1 MGSPVHLTR
10 PPLEHL
16 WELTLRSP
24 APIAVSALLV
34 LLLAASE
41 SDAPTTV
48 SADTS
53 TVSAAPVTDPRP
65 VPRRAQVPTTTSAP
79 PRARASS
86 TMVTTMTT
94 QRERPRILWG
104 IGDQLSGA
112 VESSIYR
119 NAPVNM
125 VTAWYNGPQDLDW
138 MRGYQK
144 GSTMSDLYG
153 QGKAIEL
160 IIWLGDHP
168 DYAISSQ
175 FLEDARVLARTF
187 KGNGPHRGR
196 LYVVLFSELETY
208 SSDPGYFTSLK
219 RAYRQAMAIFHQ
231 ENANARVALGLG
243 GYGWE
248 SVPNRNLSLWD
259 DAIRASDFTAVQ
271 AMQACDNERNGQNII
286 VPQLRSSVKQL
297 GTYGKPV
304 MISHFK
310 LWGDPSCQTAAF
322 AKFMRAVFNDRSM
335 SALTADGLF
344 AWNFMDDAYIN
355 KPGATHETAKRLLAA
370 YARR

>member
-1 MGSPVHLTR
+1 
-10 PPLEHL
+10 
-16 WELTLRSP
+16 LRSR
-24 APIAVSALLV
+24 APIAVTVLLALL
-34 LLLAASE
+34 LSASE
-41 SDAPTTV
+41 PHGPA
-48 SADTS
+48 TS
-53 TVSAAPVTDPRP
+53 TAAIVDTTIVQSAPPVTDPRTP
-65 VPRRAQVPTTTSAP
+65 PRRLSVPTTTSVR

-86 TMVTTMTT
+86 TVMPTMTT
-94 QRERPRILWG
+94 RRNRPEILWG
-104 IGDQLSGA
+104 IGDQLSSA
-112 VESSIYR
+112 VRTPIYR

-125 VTAWYNGPQDLDW
+125 VTAWYNGPGDLEW
-138 MRGYQK
+138 MSGYQK
-144 GSTMSDLYG
+144 GSTVSDLYG

-160 IIWLGDHP
+160 VVWLGDHT
-168 DYAISSQ
+168 DYAISPQ
-175 FLEDARVLARTF
+175 FLEDAKVLARTF

-208 SSDPGYFTSLK
+208 SSDPGYFANLQ
-219 RAYRQAMAIFHQ
+219 RAYRQAMAVFHQ

-248 SVPNRNLSLWD
+248 SRPSRNLSLWD

-271 AMQACDNERNGQNII
+271 AMQACDNERNGLNII
-286 VPQLRSSVKQL
+286 VPQIRGSVKQL

-310 LWGDPSCQTAAF
+310 LWGDPDCQTAAF
-322 AKFMRAVFNDRSM
+322 DKFMRAVFTDRSM

>member
-1 MGSPVHLTR
+1 LRTR
-10 PPLEHL
+10 
-16 WELTLRSP
+16 
-24 APIAVSALLV
+24 APIAVSALLA
-34 LLLAASE
+34 LLLSASE
-41 SDAPTTV
+41 PHGPATPTAATV
-48 SADTS
+48 DTTILQSVPAVADTR
-53 TVSAAPVTDPRP
+53 TP
-65 VPRRAQVPTTTSAP
+65 PRRVAVPTTTTSVP

-86 TMVTTMTT
+86 TVVTTMTT
-94 QRERPRILWG
+94 RRSRPEILWG
-104 IGDQLSGA
+104 IGDQLASA
-112 VESSIYR
+112 VKAPIYR

-125 VTAWYNGPQDLDW
+125 VSAWYNGPGDLGW
-138 MRGYQK
+138 MSGYQK

-153 QGKAIEL
+153 RGKAIEL
-160 IIWLGDHP
+160 VVWLGDHT

-187 KGNGPHRGR
+187 RGNGPHRGR

-208 SSDPGYFTSLK
+208 SSDPGYFADLK
-219 RAYRQAMAIFHQ
+219 RAYLRAMAIFHQ

-248 SVPNRNLSLWD
+248 SRPNRDLGFWD

-271 AMQACDNERNGQNII
+271 AMQACDSERNGQNII
-286 VPQLRSSVKQL
+286 VPQIRSSVKQL

-310 LWGDPSCQTAAF
+310 LWGDPTCQTAAF
-322 AKFMRAVFNDRSM
+322 DKFMRAVFTDRSI
-335 SALTADGLF
+335 SALAADNLF

-355 KPGATHETAKRLLAA
+355 RPGPTHETAKRLIAA

>member
-1 MGSPVHLTR
+1 VRRL
-10 PPLEHL
+10 
-16 WELTLRSP
+16 
-24 APIAVSALLV
+24 APIAAVP
-34 LLLAASE
+34 LLLALLLSASE
-41 SDAPTTV
+41 PRGSATPTAATVDTTILRSAPAVADSRAERRRV
-48 SADTS
+48 SLS
-53 TVSAAPVTDPRP
+53 
-65 VPRRAQVPTTTSAP
+65 TTTSSVP
-79 PRARASS
+79 PRSRASS
-86 TMVTTMTT
+86 TVVTTMTT
-94 QRERPRILWG
+94 RRSRPEILWG
-104 IGDQLSGA
+104 IGDQLASA
-112 VESSIYR
+112 VKTPIYR

-125 VTAWYNGPQDLDW
+125 VTAWYNGPGDLGW
-138 MRGYQK
+138 MSGYQK
-144 GSTMSDLYG
+144 GSTISDLYG

-160 IIWLGDHP
+160 VVWLGDHT
-168 DYAISSQ
+168 DYAISPQ

-187 KGNGPHRGR
+187 KGNGPHHGR

-208 SSDPGYFTSLK
+208 SADNGYFADLK
-219 RAYRQAMAIFHQ
+219 RAYLRAMAIFHQ

-248 SVPNRNLSLWD
+248 SRPNRDLSLWD

-271 AMQACDNERNGQNII
+271 AMQACDNERNGQNIV
-286 VPQLRSSVKQL
+286 VPQIRSSVKQL

-322 AKFMRAVFNDRSM
+322 DKFMRAVFSERSI
-335 SALTADGLF
+335 SALAADRLF

-355 KPGATHETAKRLLAA
+355 RPGPTHETAKRLIAA

>member
-1 MGSPVHLTR
+1 M
-10 PPLEHL
+10 
-16 WELTLRSP
+16 RSR
-24 APIAVSALLV
+24 APIAVSVLLALL
-34 LLLAASE
+34 LSASE
-41 SDAPTTV
+41 PHGPATPTAAT
-48 SADTS
+48 ADT
-53 TVSAAPVTDPRP
+53 TIIQSAPAVADPRTP
-65 VPRRAQVPTTTSAP
+65 PRRLSVPTTTSSVP
-79 PRARASS
+79 PKARASS
-86 TMVTTMTT
+86 TVVTSMTT
-94 QRERPRILWG
+94 RRSRPEILWG
-104 IGDQLSGA
+104 IGDQLASA
-112 VESSIYR
+112 VKTPIYR

-125 VTAWYNGPQDLDW
+125 VTTWYNGPGDLEW
-138 MRGYQK
+138 MSGYQK
-144 GSTMSDLYG
+144 GSTISDLYG

-160 IIWLGDHP
+160 VVWLGDHT
-168 DYAISSQ
+168 DYAISPQ
-175 FLEDARVLARTF
+175 FLEDAGALARTF

-208 SSDPGYFTSLK
+208 SSDPGYFASLK
-219 RAYRQAMAIFHQ
+219 RSYRQALAIFHQ

-248 SVPNRNLSLWD
+248 SRPNRNLSLWD

-286 VPQLRSSVKQL
+286 VPQLRSSVQQL

-335 SALTADGLF
+335 SSLTADGLF

-355 KPGATHETAKRLLAA
+355 RPGATHETAKRLLAA